1 MAKVT
6 KSRGLG
12 DDIANFTAATGLDKM
27 AEKLAHLAGKDDCG
41 CSGRQDDLNRLFPRK
56 NKGKNETK

>member
-12 DDIANFTAATGLDKM
+12 DDIAKFTSATGLDKM
-27 AEKLAHLAGKDDCG
+27 AEKLARLAGMEDCG
-41 CSGRQDDLNRLFPRK
+41 CSGRQDELNKLFPKK

>member
-12 DDIANFTAATGLDKM
+12 DDIAKFTNATGLDKV
-27 AEKLAHLAGKDDCG
+27 AKGLANLAGLEDCG
-41 CSGRQDDLNRLFPRK
+41 CGQRQDELNKLFPRK
-56 NKGKNETK
+56 NKNKNETK

>member
-12 DDIANFTAATGLDKM
+12 DDIAKFTAATGLDKM

-41 CSGRQDDLNRLFPRK
+41 CSGRQDDLNKLFPRK
-56 NKGKNETK
+56 TKPKNETK